1 MNDYKIKFRTFNNK
15 GQIPNN
21 IREIKQSDIRKCKFL
36 ILVLDH
42 YRPDGSC
49 KCSNKEHR
57 EMMIKEWG
65 YSKSQFKS
73 INLID

>member
-1 MNDYKIKFRTFNNK
+1 MNDHKIQFGTLNSN
-15 GQIPNN
+15 GTLTNV
-21 IREIKQSDIRKCKFL
+21 REIKQSNIGKCKFL